1 MKLKFKLLEKNKL
14 INKFIIKLI
23 SKTPLSVR
31 WVKDPEKDVYNK
43 VCKLE
48 NRNLISYIKN
58 IFCKDNKYKF

>member
-1 MKLKFKLLEKNKL
+1 MELKFKLLKTNKI
-14 INKFIIKLI
+14 INKFTVKLI
-23 SKTPLSVR
+23 SKTPLSLN

-58 IFCKDNKYKF
+58 IFYKNNKY